1 MTLRLKLSSA
11 AKQALAKSKSKKIT
25 VKVAFTFTPTGGT
38 ANTVTKNVTVKA
50 AKKPVK
56 RKAAKR

>member
-1 MTLRLKLSSA
+1 MTLRLKLSAA
-11 AKQALAKSKSKKIT
+11 AKKALASSKSKKIT